1 LDNNISLHNTFITS
15 QEKPNAQFLA
25 FMMRSAN
32 SAFEMT
38 WKWRVIMAYVM
49 VPAQHLPGGT
59 DEKPR
64 GSQNIRLP
72 GPEHEQVLWFHA

>member
-1 LDNNISLHNTFITS
+1 
-15 QEKPNAQFLA
+15 
-25 FMMRSAN
+25 
-32 SAFEMT
+32 MT
-38 WKWRVIMAYVM
+38 YLMEL
-49 VPAQHLPGGT
+49 AQHLPGGT